1 MPEIITNI
9 INANL
14 VFVLHIEDLCNLVT
28 EAYLVA
34 FIEADIMYSPTLKLC
49 AHFSAYSLDT
59 SLVLI
64 SILLNPA
71 LSKYIFSSS
80 TEEAPVTQPQ

>member
-1 MPEIITNI
+1 
-9 INANL
+9 
-14 VFVLHIEDLCNLVT
+14 
-28 EAYLVA
+28 
-34 FIEADIMYSPTLKLC
+34 MYSPTLKLC

-59 SLVLI
+59 SLVSI

>member
-1 MPEIITNI
+1 MAAT
-9 INANL
+9 
-14 VFVLHIEDLCNLVT
+14 T
-28 EAYLVA
+28 YLIA

-59 SLVLI
+59 SLVSIFI
-64 SILLNPA
+64 SLNPA